1 MRMVENLADALPDL
15 VLLVRRDGKI
25 LSNAGGSGVPALA
38 RARVAAGE
46 TLDMAFADADATAI
60 RQAVKRAI
68 AQRGALDLTFMSA
81 GASYE
86 MRVTAMG
93 PDRAICAIRS
103 ASAGSAG
110 DETAE
115 VDDLARPQFD
125 RRGFLRRFHD
135 TLSQAAIQERA
146 AAVAVI
152 HVDGLADI
160 ARTVDAKVSEQVLN
174 AAIRRLPDELPI
186 DAASGEE
193 AHSPYIGQLSADLL
207 ALVIESADR
216 DAIESCVSRICASLS
231 EPVPVGDAAF
241 HLTPYAGA
249 AILGEDG
256 HSPKSLLDKARSA
269 AAEARR
275 SNVGHLLFFTDTLRL
290 RSLARLDGA
299 RELRE
304 AIESRQIRLRYFP
317 RHDLATGR
325 LVARVGYVRWR
336 HPLRGEISPAEFL
349 GVAETTGLATTLSR
363 ALLAGLG
370 EDFAAVCSD
379 LDADTHL
386 SFGPLRHH
394 LLQDEFLEDLASFLG
409 SARMPPSRLELRI
422 AERTFAAMSPASCR
436 SLGELGIRILVDE
449 VGRGF
454 TSLDRL
460 ASAPIWGL
468 QLDRALV
475 TAVRSDPVALRICRA
490 GISAAAALGL
500 TSIATGVDNAAQ
512 KNALIDLGCGQGTGD
527 LYEADAEEFDTLI
540 MRRTSQAFA

>member
-1 MRMVENLADALPDL
+1 MAENLADALPDL

-25 LSNAGGSGVPALA
+25 LSHAGGSGVPALA
-38 RARVAAGE
+38 RARPAAGA
-46 TLDMAFADADATAI
+46 TLDTALPDDAATAI
-60 RQAVKRAI
+60 RQSVRRAI
-68 AQRGALDLTFMSA
+68 AQRGSLDLTFTSA
-81 GASYE
+81 GTCYE
-86 MRVTAMG
+86 MRVTAKG
-93 PDRAICAIRS
+93 PDRAICAIRV
-103 ASAGSAG
+103 AGAGNAG
-110 DETAE
+110 DGAVE
-115 VDDLARPQFD
+115 VDDPAGPQLE

-160 ARTVDAKVSEQVLN
+160 ARTVDAKVSEQVLS
-174 AAIRRLPDELPI
+174 AAIRRLPDRLPLEG
-186 DAASGEE
+186 ASGDA

-216 DAIESCVSRICASLS
+216 DAIEACVERICASLR
-231 EPVPVGDAAF
+231 EPVPIGDAAF

-249 AILGEDG
+249 ALLGQDG

-269 AAEARR
+269 AAESRR
-275 SNVGHLLFFTDTLRL
+275 SNAGRLLFFTDTLRL

-304 AIESRQIRLRYFP
+304 AIDSRQIRLRYFP

-363 ALLAGLG
+363 SLLAGLG
-370 EDFAAVCSD
+370 ENFAAVVSD
-379 LDADTHL
+379 LEADTRL

-394 LLQDEFLEDLASFLG
+394 MLQDEFVEDLERFL
-409 SARMPPSRLELRI
+409 SAGRMPAARLELRI
-422 AERTFAAMSPASCR
+422 DERTFTAMSPASCR
-436 SLGELGIRILVDE
+436 SLGELGIRIVVDE

-468 QLDRALV
+468 QLDRAWV
-475 TAVRSDPVALRICRA
+475 TALRSDPVALRICRA
-490 GISAAAALGL
+490 GISAATALGL
-500 TSIATGVDNAAQ
+500 TPIATGVDDEAQ
-512 KNALIDLGCGQGTGD
+512 KSALLALGCGQGSGD
-527 LYEADAEEFDTLI
+527 LYGADTDEFDTLI
-540 MRRTSQAFA
+540 MRRTSQAVA